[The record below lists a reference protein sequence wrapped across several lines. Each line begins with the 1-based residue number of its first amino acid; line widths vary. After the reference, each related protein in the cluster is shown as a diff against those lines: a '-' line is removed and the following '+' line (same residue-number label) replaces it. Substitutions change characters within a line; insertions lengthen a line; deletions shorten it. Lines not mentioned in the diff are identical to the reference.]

1 MVILHRFLPAFDHI
15 LDRALLL
22 RSVARRLIADM
33 ASFPLFAD
41 ADGKVVERF
50 GGSAGARHKQRC
62 GKAKTKL
69 HAVNFPRLWGI
80 GSHAWARR
88 STSDF

>member
-1 MVILHRFLPAFDHI
+1 MSALHRTLAAFDHI

-22 RSVARRLIADM
+22 RSVARRLVADM

-41 ADGKVVERF
+41 ADGKAVERF
-50 GGSAGARHKQRC
+50 GRGAGAQQKQRYD
-62 GKAKTKL
+62 KAKTKL
-69 HAVNFPRLWGI
+69 HAMNFPRLCGV

-88 STSDF
+88 STLDF

>member
-1 MVILHRFLPAFDHI
+1 MVILHRLLTALDHI

-22 RSVARRLIADM
+22 RSVARRLVADV
-33 ASFPLFAD
+33 ASFPLFTD
-41 ADGKVVERF
+41 ADGQAVERF
-50 GGSAGARHKQRC
+50 GRGTSAEQKQRR
-62 GKAKTKL
+62 GESKTKL
-69 HAVNFPRLWGI
+69 HAMNFPRLCGI